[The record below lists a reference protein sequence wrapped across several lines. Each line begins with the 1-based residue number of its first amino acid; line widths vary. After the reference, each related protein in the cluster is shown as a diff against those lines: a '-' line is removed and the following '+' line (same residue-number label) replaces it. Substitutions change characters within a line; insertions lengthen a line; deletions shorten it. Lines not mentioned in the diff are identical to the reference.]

1 MQRDKKRIRSMP
13 NNDDRV
19 NRQYE
24 IHNLWQNIEAGLE
37 AAGKDINSLTLD
49 DLAPIDEFH
58 TRGRAATR
66 ELAELANLKPSDR
79 VLDVG
84 CGLGGTARYLAEHYK
99 CCVKGIDLTE
109 AYITAGI
116 KLTEFARLTDRVE
129 LVCGS
134 ALDLPYDDEW
144 FDVVLTQHVQ
154 MNIFNKDRFYAEIE
168 RVLKPGGRF
177 IFHDIFSSGSLPPLF
192 PVPWADNESISAL
205 VTEKQGRAVIEA
217 VGLQVDQ
224 WTRTVPESV
233 KFFERV
239 IDRIEAKGLPPLGIH
254 LILGD
259 NAEDKLRNH
268 ARNLSEHRLSVVV
281 GSARKK

>member
-1 MQRDKKRIRSMP
+1 MP
-13 NNDDRV
+13 NDDALV
-19 NRQYE
+19 IRQYE
-24 IHNLWQNIEAGLE
+24 TGDLWQKIEAGLE
-37 AAGKDINSLTLD
+37 AAGKDLNSLTLD

-66 ELAELANLKPSDR
+66 ELAEMANLEPFDL

-99 CCVKGIDLTE
+99 CRIKGIDLTE
-109 AYITAGI
+109 AYITVGT
-116 KLTEFARLTDRVE
+116 KLTRFVNLDDRVE
-129 LVCGS
+129 LVHGS
-134 ALDLPYDDEW
+134 ALELPYADEW

-154 MNIFNKDRFYAEIE
+154 MNIVDKLRFYSEIE

-177 IFHDIFSSGSLPPLF
+177 IFHDVFSTGSVPPLF
-192 PVPWADNESISAL
+192 PVPWAEDENVSAM
-205 VTEKQGRAVIEA
+205 VTEEQGRATIEA
-217 VGLQVDQ
+217 VGLQVGQ

-233 KFFERV
+233 KFFER
-239 IDRIEAKGLPPLGIH
+239 IIGRIEAKGLPPLGIH

-268 ARNLSEHRLSVVV
+268 ARNLNENRLSVVV